1 MPKKFAVIIQ
11 GGRVVLPH
19 GVEKVDIGI
28 QDGVITAIA
37 PELDADEAA
46 ILYSAEDQLVFPG
59 VVDAHVHFNEPGL
72 AEWEG
77 FETGSAA
84 LAAGG
89 ITTYIDMPLNGVPPT
104 TTRRGF
110 ECKLSAASGKS
121 YVDYALWG
129 GLVPTNE
136 AELSFLARAG
146 AVGFKAFMSEPGGEG
161 DEIFTRTDDKALIRG
176 MSVIASLGGVL
187 ALHAESNEMTDALAF
202 ARISKGRVGA
212 EDYLASRPPEAEA
225 EAVTRALMY
234 AKETGC
240 RLHFVH
246 ISTARSVE
254 LITEAKLSGLDVT
267 VETCPHYLVL
277 TEEDVVS
284 KGAVYKCAPP
294 LRSKQEQDLLWETLL
309 SGSIDM
315 IASDHSPCP
324 PSMKDTDNFFQVW
337 GGIAGAQSTLLLMLE
352 EAHLKRDAPLPLLA
366 SLLAAGPAR
375 RFGLGSCKGEIALG
389 KDADFAIVSLN
400 ESYTLTQ
407 KEIRYRH
414 PISPY
419 IDRTFSCKIKATFS
433 RGIQI
438 YDDLHGLTNQRRG
451 QFIPSVPSKVAA
463 EEGDVY
469 V

>member
-1 MPKKFAVIIQ
+1 MPKKFEVIIQ

-28 QDGVITAIA
+28 QGGVITAIA
-37 PELDADEAA
+37 PELHADEATL
-46 ILYSAEDQLVFPG
+46 LYSAEDQLVFPG

-77 FETGSAA
+77 FMTGSAA

-104 TTRRGF
+104 TTKHGW
-110 ECKLSAASGKS
+110 ESKMSAAAGKS
-121 YVDYALWG
+121 YVDYAFWG
-129 GLVPTNE
+129 GLVPNNE
-136 AELSFLARAG
+136 GELRFLAQAG
-146 AVGFKAFMSEPGGEG
+146 AAGFKAFMSEPGGEG

-176 MSVIASLGGVL
+176 MSVIAELGGVL

-202 ARISKGRVGA
+202 ARISKGRVEA
-212 EDYLASRPPEAEA
+212 KDYLASRPPEAEA
-225 EAVTRALMY
+225 EAVTRALIY
-234 AKETGC
+234 ARETGC

-284 KGAVYKCAPP
+284 KGAAFKCAPP
-294 LRSKQEQDLLWETLL
+294 LRSKQEQDLLWEALL

-324 PSMKDTDNFFQVW
+324 PSMKDTDHFFQIW

-352 EAHLKRDAPLPLLA
+352 EAYLKRNAPLPLLA
-366 SLLAAGPAR
+366 SLLAAEPAR
-375 RFGLGSCKGEIALG
+375 RFGLDLCKGEIAIG
-389 KDADFAIVSLN
+389 KDADFAIVSMN

-407 KEIRYRH
+407 EEIRYRH

-419 IDRTFSCKIKATFS
+419 MDRTFSCKIKATFS

-438 YDDLHGLTNQRRG
+438 YDDLHGLINQRLGR
-451 QFIPSVPSKVAA
+451 FIPSVQSKLLT